1 MNKGDL
7 VKTEMIKAEDYS
19 ELAGLYPGRKI
30 FSHERLP
37 FISYPYEWPFSMFK
51 DAGLFTLKLQRK
63 LIAHNLSLKDATPF
77 NVQFTGSRLVFIDYG
92 SFEPISQNGVWFAYN
107 QFMQMFFYPLALRI
121 FAGVD
126 FKSLLLTHLEG
137 ISFAD
142 TYGFIGWRTKLKIG
156 YISYF
161 LLPKLFSVGSN
172 RGKLKDTQ
180 ALKRNITPQN
190 NRAVQTFMINRLLK
204 ATEGLDFKLG
214 KSVWSDY
221 IETKSYSTEAE
232 AFKQNF
238 IADFLHERK
247 VSTVIDLGANTG
259 EYSLIAEKAGCSVVA
274 VEFDHNSIERLYTT
288 ARDQK
293 LRILPLW
300 VDIANPTPAIGWHN
314 QERKSFLDRFKSDCV
329 FALALIHHLLVS
341 NRQPLSRIVDLLAG
355 MTTKYLI
362 VEYIGKNDPMFQL
375 LTLNRK
381 ESYEYYNEEF
391 FQKEFTRRFRVL
403 KSQKITNM
411 EREIFV
417 MEKVC

>member
-1 MNKGDL
+1 
-7 VKTEMIKAEDYS
+7 
-19 ELAGLYPGRKI
+19 
-30 FSHERLP
+30 
-37 FISYPYEWPFSMFK
+37 
-51 DAGLFTLKLQRK
+51 
-63 LIAHNLSLKDATPF
+63 
-77 NVQFTGSRLVFIDYG
+77 
-92 SFEPISQNGVWFAYN
+92 
-107 QFMQMFFYPLALRI
+107 
-121 FAGVD
+121 
-126 FKSLLLTHLEG
+126 
-137 ISFAD
+137 
-142 TYGFIGWRTKLKIG
+142 
-156 YISYF
+156 
-161 LLPKLFSVGSN
+161 
-172 RGKLKDTQ
+172 
-180 ALKRNITPQN
+180 
-190 NRAVQTFMINRLLK
+190 MINRLLK

-341 NRQPLSRIVDLLAG
+341 NRQPLSRIVDLLAE